1 MRFSQENYA
10 MFLFVAL
17 IPWNFFTSTMQVG
30 CGLVVYNSNL
40 VTKVY
45 LPRELLPISYTLS
58 GLMNMVFSYAIVL
71 PMLVIFR
78 VPFTWNLLWLP
89 VLMLCQTVLCTG
101 IAMLVSSIN
110 VYFRDMEHLISV
122 SLMAL
127 YFLTP
132 VMYDITAMPAHLQ
145 KMMFLNPMTAYVLM
159 YRDVTF
165 NGYGIDLKMLLFA
178 AVYSVAVLAGGYVI
192 FERLQR
198 KFTEVL

>member
-1 MRFSQENYA
+1 
-10 MFLFVAL
+10 
-17 IPWNFFTSTMQVG
+17 
-30 CGLVVYNSNL
+30 
-40 VTKVY
+40 
-45 LPRELLPISYTLS
+45 
-58 GLMNMVFSYAIVL
+58 
-71 PMLVIFR
+71 
-78 VPFTWNLLWLP
+78 
-89 VLMLCQTVLCTG
+89 
-101 IAMLVSSIN
+101 MLVSSIN

-178 AVYSVAVLAGGYVI
+178 AVYSAAVLAGGYVI